1 VNNNRTY
8 TALNSNSVP
17 KNRDRKVPIYYH
29 RKSHFDL
36 LPDTEN
42 EIVFLGDSLTENC
55 RWAELFENAKVKN
68 RGIGGDRT
76 NGILQRLDEV
86 VSSTPEKVFLM
97 IGINDLYDGFDIQ
110 EIVLN
115 YSRIIQKI
123 SQSSSDTKIYVQSLL
138 PINEQLLSRY
148 YPDSK
153 IKVKNIHKLNN
164 NLKDLCRQFDL
175 TYVDLY
181 PLFVANGDQLNENLT
196 LDGLHLNGKGYWIW
210 KSAIE
215 KYI

>member
-1 VNNNRTY
+1 
-8 TALNSNSVP
+8 
-17 KNRDRKVPIYYH
+17 
-29 RKSHFDL
+29 
-36 LPDTEN
+36 
-42 EIVFLGDSLTENC
+42 
-55 RWAELFENAKVKN
+55 
-68 RGIGGDRT
+68 
-76 NGILQRLDEV
+76 
-86 VSSTPEKVFLM
+86 M

-123 SQSSSDTKIYVQSLL
+123 SESSPDTKIYVQSLL
-138 PINEQLLSRY
+138 PINEKLLFRY
-148 YPDSK
+148 FPDSK
-153 IKVKNIHKLNN
+153 IKVKNILKLNN
-164 NLKDLCRQFDL
+164 NLKDLSRQFDL

-181 PLFVANGDQLNENLT
+181 PLFMANGDQLNENLT